1 MHLRITLLIEGALS
15 FAANL
20 LFIGIF
26 FYTKEVFGWGLMR
39 NFMLASGQGAVYV
52 MASLASQKLAKGV
65 GDRRLLIGSNVALA
79 VVSLVGVLVSSP
91 VILVGVII
99 VYVPL
104 MALNW
109 PVLEAAA
116 AAGADPHTLSR
127 RIGVYNLVW
136 AGTGALAVAVQGTLL
151 KIDARMV
158 FLVPLMVHV
167 AMVGIIVVVRGYGV
181 GRSGTEDR
189 VTEVTQPIKAHV
201 HVDPEPELL
210 AQRTLAL
217 WLSRIALPSTYV
229 VIYSLSAL
237 MPLLPVMRGLETTA
251 QTAVGSVWMVSRWVT
266 FLVLGAS
273 VFWHTR
279 PMMLLGAAALMGA
292 AFIGVTA
299 PVGLGGMMAAQVA
312 LGAALGLIY
321 TASLYFGMV
330 LSEGS
335 TEHAGY
341 HEALIGVGQVLG
353 PGAGALTQWR
363 WEKNLFAGVVAVSSL
378 VLISVVGAGVA
389 AVKARRRE

>member
-1 MHLRITLLIEGALS
+1 MNDRVRIDLAAAPVLGEAAHFRITLLIEGALS

-39 NFMLASGQGAVYV
+39 NFMLASAQGAVYV
-52 MASLASQKLAKGV
+52 LASLASQGLAKRV
-65 GDRRLLIGSNVALA
+65 GDRRLLIGSNLALA
-79 VVSLVGVLVSSP
+79 GVSLVGVLVSSP

-158 FLVPLMVHV
+158 FLVPLVVHV

-181 GRSGTEDR
+181 GWSG
-189 VTEVTQPIKAHV
+189 
-201 HVDPEPELL
+201 
-210 AQRTLAL
+210 
-217 WLSRIALPSTYV
+217 S
-229 VIYSLSAL
+229 
-237 MPLLPVMRGLETTA
+237 
-251 QTAVGSVWMVSRWVT
+251 
-266 FLVLGAS
+266 
-273 VFWHTR
+273 
-279 PMMLLGAAALMGA
+279 
-292 AFIGVTA
+292 
-299 PVGLGGMMAAQVA
+299 
-312 LGAALGLIY
+312 
-321 TASLYFGMV
+321 
-330 LSEGS
+330 
-335 TEHAGY
+335 
-341 HEALIGVGQVLG
+341 
-353 PGAGALTQWR
+353 
-363 WEKNLFAGVVAVSSL
+363 
-378 VLISVVGAGVA
+378 
-389 AVKARRRE
+389 